1 MPAYTHRTYRLTL
14 DGMLA
19 ATVVGGAV
27 IHAGAVPAGMLLDF
41 FVLGSVGS
49 KLSAKF
55 GASSSTKTATRN
67 PEKHGRD
74 AIQVLANGGLPA
86 ILCIAQPQGY
96 EKYVLAYFA
105 CCCGDTMASETGAF
119 SRQLPRLI
127 LTFTEACKHMCIE
140 Q

>member
-1 MPAYTHRTYRLTL
+1 
-14 DGMLA
+14 MLA

-27 IHAGAVPAGMLLDF
+27 IHAGAAPAAMLLVF

-49 KLSAKF
+49 KLSAKY
-55 GASSSTKTATRN
+55 GAGGATKGHEQN
-67 PEKHGRD
+67 VEKHGRD

-96 EKYVLAYFA
+96 EMYVLAYFA

-119 SRQLPRLI
+119 SRQLPRLA
-127 LTFTEACKHMCIE
+127 LTFTEV
-140 Q
+140 